1 MAGADI
7 HVDWRMRV
15 AHRVARPYLADPTV
29 AAVVVAGSV
38 ARGRADR
45 YSDLE
50 IDVYWTRS
58 PTDAARLA
66 AVERCCGEVTQF
78 WAYSADDEEW
88 AEEYTVDGLWIGLS
102 HFMTSTVSR
111 FIHDVVDGGDA
122 SDLKQMRI
130 SAIRDGVALSGE
142 DRVKRW
148 RAATDR
154 YPDVLARAMVGRH
167 LHEDALDGWHNRE
180 ALLER
185 NDLLMLHALLVRVE
199 HAVLGTLSGI
209 NRVYVAHSAMKWQN
223 ALADTFTVAP
233 DDLRR
238 RLVEVF
244 LAPPRAGVEE
254 LERLLA
260 ETLVLVEGEL
270 PGIDLSTPRRLLAR
284 TRPALDPPDVP
295 T

>member
-15 AHRVARPYLADPTV
+15 ADRVARPYLADPTV

-78 WAYSADDEEW
+78 WDYSADDEEW

-130 SAIRDGVALSGE
+130 
-142 DRVKRW
+142 
-148 RAATDR
+148 
-154 YPDVLARAMVGRH
+154 
-167 LHEDALDGWHNRE
+167 
-180 ALLER
+180 
-185 NDLLMLHALLVRVE
+185 
-199 HAVLGTLSGI
+199 LG
-209 NRVYVAHSAMKWQN
+209 
-223 ALADTFTVAP
+223 DP
-233 DDLRR
+233 RR
-238 RLVEVF
+238 R
-244 LAPPRAGVEE
+244 
-254 LERLLA
+254 
-260 ETLVLVEGEL
+260 
-270 PGIDLSTPRRLLAR
+270 
-284 TRPALDPPDVP
+284 RPLR
-295 T
+295 